1 MKRLLSIALV
11 VVMLTQCGAPTP
23 PQCTSIPRGSR
34 LPAPELIAEAHAAW
48 RILENSGRQSEW
60 PAAQARY
67 NLAVGKL
74 FDQLRCPKRPWS
86 DAAAAIGTR
95 LAPREL
101 EDAHIEAAQ
110 VLFPA
115 HTVNTDSL
123 GERKVTPGL
132 GLPIVGWCD
141 QSAEGGA
148 KRAMFAPPTGQ
159 PFNITALL
167 RFDRGSVPSWQFT
180 APLQKSETTLG
191 GRAVKLAA
199 DWSAGHAF
207 YWSMCLLDDL
217 TIQNVLLPERFQE
230 ETGLYFGQPYDPDR
244 IPVVFV
250 HGVNSSPGTFKRMVN
265 ELAGQEWFRKKYQ
278 VWYFNYPTGNPW
290 IVTSAAFRA
299 FMNQAK
305 DYAKAHGDRGNL
317 EKTVIVAHSMGGL
330 VTRSSVCD
338 PKQCFYKAY
347 FKVPFNQL
355 KLDARGRELIQNGL
369 LYKPVDYPSRV
380 ILMAVPH
387 HGSPMAERYIF
398 SWLSNLIKLP
408 KRLTVDLVDITLR
421 NTGAVLLQ
429 NPNRLPTAIDTLTP
443 NDPSIL
449 ALQETAFPKHI
460 RLNSII
466 GELGHGSIA
475 KSSDGI
481 VPYWSSHLS
490 GVESEKVVPS
500 SHMITDNP
508 QAIQEVER
516 ILQISG
522 RSN

>member
-1 MKRLLSIALV
+1 MTRNLALLLALV
-11 VVMLTQCGAPTP
+11 LLTHCGAPTP
-23 PQCTSIPRGSR
+23 PQCTSIPRASR
-34 LPAPELIAEAHAAW
+34 QPAPQLIAEARAAW
-48 RILENSGRQSEW
+48 RILESRSRRSEW
-60 PAAQARY
+60 ADAQTRY
-67 NLAVGKL
+67 NLAVGRL
-74 FDQLRCPKRPWS
+74 FDQLRCPARPWS
-86 DAAAAIGTR
+86 DAAAALGTC
-95 LAPREL
+95 LAPSQPDDVRL
-101 EDAHIEAAQ
+101 DAVQ
-110 VLFPA
+110 VMFPA
-115 HTVNTDSL
+115 SQVNTNSL
-123 GERKVTPGL
+123 GQRKVTPGL

-159 PFNITALL
+159 PFSITALL
-167 RFDRGSVPSWQFT
+167 RFDRGNVPSWQFT

-191 GRAVKLAA
+191 GRSVKLAA

-217 TIQNVLLPERFQE
+217 TVQNVLLPERFQE
-230 ETGLYFGQPYDPDR
+230 EIGLYFGQPYDPDR

-250 HGVNSSPGTFKRMVN
+250 HGVNSSPGTFKQMVN

-299 FMNQAK
+299 YMSEAK
-305 DYAKAHGDRGNL
+305 TYAKAHGDRGNID
-317 EKTVIVAHSMGGL
+317 KTIIVAHSMGGL

-347 FKVPFNQL
+347 FKVPFEQL
-355 KLDARGRELIQNGL
+355 KLDARGRQIIQNGL

-380 ILMAVPH
+380 ILLAVPH
-387 HGSPMAERYIF
+387 RGSPMAERYIF

-421 NTGAVLLQ
+421 NTGTILLQ

-443 NDPSIL
+443 NDPSIR
-449 ALQETAFPKHI
+449 ALQELRFPKRI
-460 RLNSII
+460 RVHSII
-466 GELGHGSIA
+466 GELGHGSLA
-475 KSSDGI
+475 KSSDGV
-481 VPYWSSHLS
+481 VPYWSAHLE

-508 QAIQEVER
+508 EAIREVER
-516 ILQISG
+516 ILRLSEKP
-522 RSN
+522 N

>member
-1 MKRLLSIALV
+1 MTRPLSLALA

-23 PQCTSIPRGSR
+23 PQCTSVPRGSR
-34 LPAPELIAEAHAAW
+34 QPAPQLIAEAHAAW
-48 RILENSGRQSEW
+48 YILETSGMESQW

-74 FDQLRCPKRPWS
+74 FDQLRCPKRPWAE
-86 DAAAAIGTR
+86 AAAAMGTR
-95 LAPREL
+95 LAPREPK
-101 EDAHIEAAQ
+101 DARLDAIQ
-110 VLFPA
+110 VMFPA
-115 HTVNTDSL
+115 HTVNTHSL
-123 GERKVTPGL
+123 GQRKVTPGL
-132 GLPIVGWCD
+132 GVPIVGWCD
-141 QSAEGGA
+141 QSVEGGA
-148 KRAMFAPPTGQ
+148 KRDLFAPPTGQ
-159 PFNITALL
+159 PFNVTALL
-167 RFDRGSVPSWQFT
+167 RFDRGAAPSWQFT

-191 GRAVKLAA
+191 GRSVKLAA

-230 ETGLYFGQPYDPDR
+230 ETGLYFGQPFDPDR

-250 HGVNSSPGTFKRMVN
+250 HGVNSSPATFKQMVN

-290 IVTSAAFRA
+290 IVTSASFRA
-299 FMNQAK
+299 FMSQAK
-305 DYAKAHGDRGNL
+305 LYAKAHGDHGNID
-317 EKTVIVAHSMGGL
+317 KTIIVAHSMGGL

-338 PKQCFYKAY
+338 PKQCFYNAY
-347 FKVPFNQL
+347 FKKPFAEL

-369 LYKPVDYPSRV
+369 LYKPVDYPDRV
-380 ILMAVPH
+380 IFLAVPH
-387 HGSPMAERYIF
+387 KGSPMASRYLF

-429 NPNRLPTAIDTLTP
+429 DPNRLPTAIDTLTP
-443 NDPSIL
+443 NDPSIR
-449 ALQETAFPKHI
+449 ALQETTFPKHI

-466 GELGHGSIA
+466 GELGHGNVL
-475 KSSDGI
+475 KSSDGV
-481 VPYWSSHLS
+481 VPYWSSHLE

-500 SHMITDNP
+500 SHMITSNP
-508 QAIQEVER
+508 EAIQEVER
-516 ILQISG
+516 ILKLSEKP
-522 RSN
+522 N